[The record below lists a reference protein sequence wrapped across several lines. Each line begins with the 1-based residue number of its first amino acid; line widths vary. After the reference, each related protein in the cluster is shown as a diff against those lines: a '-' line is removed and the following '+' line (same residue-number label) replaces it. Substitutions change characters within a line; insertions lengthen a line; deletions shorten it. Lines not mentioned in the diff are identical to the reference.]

1 MSNEREQWG
10 SRFGLIL
17 AVAGNAVGLGNFLR
31 FPVQAASNGGG
42 AFMIPYFIA
51 FLLLGI
57 PLMWVEWGI
66 GRHGGKYGHGSA
78 PGMFDVLWN
87 HPIAKYM
94 GVMGLLISMVIL
106 IYYTYIESWTLGYS
120 IFSITGLY
128 QGEESLGAMSGFLSS
143 YQGLEAGKHFTSM
156 WPAYGL
162 MLFTFFVNFFV
173 LWRGLSGGIEKLAK
187 FAMPMLFIFAVIL
200 LIRVFTLGTP
210 DPAQP
215 ENTIA
220 NGLAYIWEPNLSEL
234 GKASVWIA
242 AAGQIFFTLSVGM
255 GTIHA
260 YASYLRPKDDIALSG
275 LTTAATNEFVEVVL
289 GGSIAIPV
297 AVAFFGLDMTKEIAS
312 GGAFNLGF
320 VSMPVIFGKIPL
332 GQVFGMLWF
341 LLLFVAGI
349 TSSVAMGQPV
359 VAFFK
364 NQFGMTH
371 KRAVLA
377 LAALVIICVQ
387 PVVFF
392 LGHGFLDEM
401 DYWSGTFGLVVFAT
415 IEIILFAWVFKI
427 DRAWGEINSGADIRI
442 PVFFKY
448 VIKYVTPLYLLIIMG
463 VWFYQDAWDILMLNK
478 TPTGQPVNEADVP
491 YIWGAR
497 ALMVGLFAFLAFLV
511 HIAWKRKRKLGIE
524 DQSLRKAKGV
534 S

>member
-1 MSNEREQWG
+1 MADEKEQWG

-17 AVAGNAVGLGNFLR
+17 AVAGNAIGLGNFLR

-87 HPIAKYM
+87 NPIAKYL
-94 GVMGLLISMVIL
+94 GVMGLFISMVIL

-120 IFSITGLY
+120 IFSMFGLY
-128 QGEESLGAMSGFLSS
+128 HGEETLGAMRGFLSS
-143 YQGLEAGKHFTSM
+143 YQGLESGTHFTNI
-156 WPAYGL
+156 WPAYAL
-162 MLFTFFVNFFV
+162 MLFTFGVNFYV

-187 FAMPMLFIFAVIL
+187 FAMPLLFIFAIIIL
-200 LIRVFTLGTP
+200 VRVVTLGTP
-210 DPAQP
+210 DPSLP
-215 ENTIA
+215 ENSVL
-220 NGLAYIWEPNLSEL
+220 NGLAYIWNPNFSEL

-275 LTTAATNEFVEVVL
+275 LTTAATNEFAEVVL
-289 GGSIAIPV
+289 GGTIAIPV
-297 AVAFFGLDMTKEIAS
+297 AVAFFGLDMTKEIAA

-332 GQVFGMLWF
+332 GQVFGALWF
-341 LLLFVAGI
+341 MLLFFAGI

-359 VAFFK
+359 VSFLK

-371 KRAVLA
+371 RRAVLS
-377 LAALVIICVQ
+377 LAALVILCVQ

-427 DRAWGEINSGADIRI
+427 DRAWDEINSGADIRI

-463 VWFYQDAWDILMLNK
+463 VWFYQDAFDILMLNK
-478 TPTGQPVNEADVP
+478 TPGGSPVDPANVP

-497 ALMVGLFAFLAFLV
+497 ALMAGLFVLLSVLV
-511 HIAWKRKRKLGIE
+511 HFAWKRKR
-524 DQSLRKAKGV
+524 RHAKPV
-534 S
+534 SGA